1 MSAHCCYYYSPARR
15 AQALNG
21 IKAIPGDY
29 ASLTAAF
36 ADLNAKGVDGPV
48 ILELQASYVPI
59 ATELSGGIIYSFTG
73 GSAVNSI
80 TIRPAATAT
89 GLTISSSYNGPLF
102 SISAGRNLVLDGR
115 PGGSGAPVAG
125 GVTTN
130 DLTIA
135 NSSTGAAASAVGFSG
150 DATSNT
156 VQHCQLRAAV
166 VGNTLGAVVFF
177 GGATNGNSS
186 NTVQYN
192 DLRESSGGTPTVGV
206 LSINAKNAANTIQGN
221 NIYNFFRTSTTDSYG
236 IYLSSA
242 GYG

>member
-1 MSAHCCYYYSPARR
+1 MSAHCCYYYSPAAR

-73 GSAVNSI
+73 GSAVNFI

-135 NSSTGAAASAVGFSG
+135 NSSIGAAASAVGFSG

-156 VQHCQLRAAV
+156 VQHCQLR
-166 VGNTLGAVVFF
+166 AVVFF

-242 GYG
+242 GDG

>member
-1 MSAHCCYYYSPARR
+1 MSAHCCYYYSPAAR
-15 AQALNG
+15 AQA
-21 IKAIPGDY
+21 KAIPGDY

-102 SISAGRNLVLDGR
+102 SISAGRNLVLDDR

-156 VQHCQLRAAV
+156 VQHCQLRAA
-166 VGNTLGAVVFF
+166 VFF

-221 NIYNFFRTSTTDSYG
+221 NIYNFFQTSTTDSYG

-242 GYG
+242 GDG